1 MKQQH
6 IDESAVAAGYNADR
20 TTVLKHFDDALA
32 DRTAIPFVGSAPC
45 GANEGRGASGIPA

>member
-1 MKQQH
+1 MKQQY

-20 TTVLKHFDDALA
+20 ATVLKHFDDALA
-32 DRTAIPFVGSAPC
+32 DRAAIPFVGSAPC